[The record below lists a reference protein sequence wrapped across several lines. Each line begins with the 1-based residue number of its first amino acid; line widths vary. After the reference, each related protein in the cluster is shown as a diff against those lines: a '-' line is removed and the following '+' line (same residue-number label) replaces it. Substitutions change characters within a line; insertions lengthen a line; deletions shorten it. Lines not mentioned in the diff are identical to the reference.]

1 MFFSLSR
8 RASTL
13 LEVML
18 AAGLL
23 SLLLLMHLAIFQSG
37 MSGWQKVEAQGS
49 LLQQLQ
55 VSGARWVQSC
65 TQASGSCVDLD
76 TEAMALLSPI
86 TDSQA
91 ATTDSGSGQIVWRAT
106 RLFYRDTATQE
117 FRQRTLKWNPPSQDP
132 LTIEE
137 VDFGSGIH
145 SISFYRNGGHVLGRN
160 VQTAQFTR
168 QGSCWQLLLRAVQ
181 KRYGRE
187 QLERVEV
194 RFLAIPR
201 NL

>member
-1 MFFSLSR
+1 MCFSLR
-8 RASTL
+8 RCAFTL

-76 TEAMALLSPI
+76 TEAMALLSPL
-86 TDSQA
+86 TDSQS
-91 ATTDSGSGQIVWRAT
+91 ATTDPVSGQIVWRAT
-106 RLFYRDTATQE
+106 RLFYRDSATQE
-117 FRQRTLKWNPPSQDP
+117 FRQRTLKWSTPRQNP

-137 VDFGSGIH
+137 VDFGSGLQ
-145 SISFYRNGGHVLGRN
+145 SMGFYRSGGHVLGRN
-160 VQTAQFTR
+160 VQLAQFSR
-168 QGSCWQLLLRAVQ
+168 QGSCWQLLLRAAQ